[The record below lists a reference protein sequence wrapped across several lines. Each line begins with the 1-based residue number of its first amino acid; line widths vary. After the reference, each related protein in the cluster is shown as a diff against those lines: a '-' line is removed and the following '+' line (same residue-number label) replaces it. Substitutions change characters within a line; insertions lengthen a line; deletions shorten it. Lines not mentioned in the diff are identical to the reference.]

1 MLLLQLK
8 KSLICSI
15 VIISLTPYICR
26 AEETPES
33 SRPITFGAELDVN
46 SLYIWRGLALSR
58 GMVLQPSAFV
68 TIHNATL
75 SSWSNYEISPE
86 FGKRH
91 LNETDLTV
99 TYSQDWHNISFEPTV
114 QAYFFPRDVPNP
126 NTAEFILKV
135 RYPLAKPIGVFTRH
149 AFDMAS
155 FRGAYFGEAGVDC
168 QKEFGRQLKLSASA
182 SAGWGGARFNNAY
195 LGFAKSTLNAVS
207 FDTAL
212 SWQVT
217 KKFLIRPH
225 INLSSLVDNHLRKLV
240 DKPDPRSVGLDI
252 SLNY

>member
-1 MLLLQLK
+1 MRLLQLK
-8 KSLICSI
+8 KILICSV
-15 VIISLTPYICR
+15 VIISLMPHICR

-33 SRPITFGAELDVN
+33 SRQIVFGTELDFN

-58 GMVLQPSAFV
+58 GMVLQPSAFA
-68 TIHNATL
+68 TIHNITV
-75 SSWSNYEISPE
+75 SSWSNCEISPE

-91 LNETDLTV
+91 LNETDLTI
-99 TYSQDWHNISFEPTV
+99 TYGKAWHNISFEPTF
-114 QAYFFPRDVPNP
+114 QAYFFPRNVENP
-126 NTAEFILKV
+126 NTAEFIFKV
-135 RYPLAKPIGVFTRH
+135 RYPLIKPMGVFTRH
-149 AFDMAS
+149 AFDLAS
-155 FRGAYFGEAGVDC
+155 FRGAYFGEAGVDW
-168 QKEFGRQLKLSASA
+168 QKEFGRQLKLSVSA
-182 SAGWGGARFNNAY
+182 SAGWGGARFNDGY
-195 LGFAKSTLNAVS
+195 LGLAKSALNAVS

-225 INLSSLVDNHLRKLV
+225 ANLSSLVDHHLRKLV